1 MERGVIL
8 DHLYAQQRRRRRVIV
23 GVLGVTLLM
32 CSLLSISLGQF
43 TVSWADWHSGLSPL
57 QRQIVMELRLPRLWC
72 ALMVGCGLA
81 ICGHVLQIL
90 LHNPV
95 AEPGLIGVSSGAGLL
110 AVSVLFLGFQWQLTL
125 PAWAVN
131 VSAFAG
137 AALVTAVLLVL
148 AGQGK
153 LRGSRLLLL
162 GMAIGIICNALT
174 TWLIYFSNDQGL
186 RQMITWL
193 MGSLAASPFQMS
205 GSWLIFVLACGWLLT
220 QARNLQLLQL
230 GAVQAQLLGVS
241 WHRLQYRLLI
251 AVCLIIGISVALTGI
266 IGFIGL
272 VVPHFV
278 RLISRDTP
286 QFTLP
291 VSGLAGGILLAAAD
305 LIARLSIAGG
315 ELPVGVVTAT
325 VGAPVFIYLL
335 VRRYAFA

>member
-1 MERGVIL
+1 MIL
-8 DHLYAQQRRRRRVIV
+8 DHFFTQQRRRRRIILAS
-23 GVLGVTLLM
+23 LGVVLLFAVV
-32 CSLLSISLGQF
+32 LSISLGQF
-43 TVSWADWHSGLSPL
+43 SVTWTDWQHGLSPL

-81 ICGHVLQIL
+81 LCGHVLQIL

-110 AVSVLFLGFQWQLTL
+110 AIAVLFLAFQWQTTL

-131 VSAFAG
+131 LSAFLG
-137 AALVTAVLLVL
+137 AALVAAVLLWL
-148 AGQGK
+148 AGRGR

-162 GMAIGIICNALT
+162 GMAISIICNALT

-186 RQMITWL
+186 RQMMIWL
-193 MGSLAASPFQMS
+193 MGSLTASPFQMS
-205 GSWLIFVLACGWLLT
+205 GTWLIYLLACGWLLT

-241 WHRLQYRLLI
+241 WQRLQYRLLV

-278 RLISRDTP
+278 RLISRDNP

-291 VSGLAGGILLAAAD
+291 VSGLAGGILLAIAD
-305 LIARLSIAGG
+305 LIARLSLSGG

-325 VGAPVFIYLL
+325 IGAPVFIYLL
-335 VRRYAFA
+335 VRRYAFS